1 MRDDEECRCY
11 VNHLVAEHRRLD
23 AQLRKM
29 RGAITQSV
37 GPDEEPSFAEV
48 ARNVQRLRDQLDHH
62 FTEEEGGGCL
72 DEAVSRC
79 PRLSAEVKR
88 IKEEHADLLASADHL
103 IQRAKTLLPNLL
115 NQFALE
121 LEFEKLYQRL
131 RMHEAAEN
139 QVLAQGLG
147 MPVNGEETDRQSIAS
162 TAV

>member
-103 IQRAKTLLPNLL
+103 TQRAKTLLPNLL

-131 RMHEAAEN
+131 RVHEAAEN
-139 QVLAQGLG
+139 QVLAHGLG